1 MAGLAFVSQELQQEI
16 LEEFTDVAVSA
27 STAILGGPGFARNA
41 LERSV
46 GAMRASDIIRRV
58 APAAAP
64 PAAMRQILEMEAGE
78 LFNLLKSEQPQTIAL
93 VLSHL
98 TAEKSSRVLALL
110 SPEARQKVVERLAMM
125 GPTPLE
131 VVERIAGVLGKKT
144 AQKPVRALSQTGGV
158 KTAAQMLNSLDKSL
172 SQSVLSDLE
181 KHNPQLGE
189 EIRRGMFTFEDLV
202 LLGPAALQKLMREAD
217 RRDLAVALKTAT
229 SKLKNLLLSAVSKTA
244 ADALNREISLLG
256 PLMRREIE
264 AAQGRIVQAVRRLE
278 GGGELNHKHLSNSC
292 RNEFLV

>member
-1 MAGLAFVSQELQQEI
+1 MEAATAQLQRPAMTKLQKLAALFIILGPESAAHLLRNLDEDELEAVSTEMAGLAFVSQELQQEI

-158 KTAAQMLNSLDKSL
+158 KTAAQMLNSLD
-172 SQSVLSDLE
+172 
-181 KHNPQLGE
+181 
-189 EIRRGMFTFEDLV
+189 
-202 LLGPAALQKLMREAD
+202 
-217 RRDLAVALKTAT
+217 
-229 SKLKNLLLSAVSKTA
+229 
-244 ADALNREISLLG
+244 
-256 PLMRREIE
+256 
-264 AAQGRIVQAVRRLE
+264 
-278 GGGELNHKHLSNSC
+278 
-292 RNEFLV
+292 